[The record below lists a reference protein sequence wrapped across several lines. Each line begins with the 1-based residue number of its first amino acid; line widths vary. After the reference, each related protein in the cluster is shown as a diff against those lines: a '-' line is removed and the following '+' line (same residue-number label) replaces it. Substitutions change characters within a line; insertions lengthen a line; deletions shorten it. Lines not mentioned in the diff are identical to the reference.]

1 MSHHAD
7 GAPIGAGCCALCRRG
22 VRELTRHHLIP
33 RCRSDA
39 RRRRAAPSSERATI
53 DLCRPC
59 HHHLHAIITERE
71 LERRFASLPELAAH
85 PGVAAFTAWIAR
97 RPDGT
102 SIPFAAKKRR

>member
-1 MSHHAD
+1 MAHQAD
-7 GAPIGAGCCALCRRG
+7 GKPIGAGCCALCWRG
-22 VRELTRHHLIP
+22 VRELTRHRLIP
-33 RCRSDA
+33 RGRSDA